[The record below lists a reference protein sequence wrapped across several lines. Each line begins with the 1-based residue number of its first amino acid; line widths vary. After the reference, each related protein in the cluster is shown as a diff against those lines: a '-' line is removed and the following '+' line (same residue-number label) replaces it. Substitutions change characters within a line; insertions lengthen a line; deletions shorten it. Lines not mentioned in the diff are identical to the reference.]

1 MNTED
6 SRSISMLRFPMAVLV
21 ILLHADVICQ
31 SKNTLIYNN
40 GIGEFMITL
49 CSNGVCQLA
58 VPCFA
63 LISGYLFFG
72 GLKDF
77 SWPIWT
83 EKIRRRVHTLLIPYV
98 LWNTLALLWMVA
110 YGYILHTCRGVDF
123 SLSTVW
129 NDVGGVRFLWD
140 GWCNLPVDGPLWYI
154 RNLMLI
160 VIFSP
165 IIYVLIKKLKATGIA
180 TLMFLY
186 IVNIWPSWHWLLCQV
201 VCMFAIGG
209 YLRINCCSL
218 ICQNTFANLLSL
230 AVTLAA
236 LAIMVF
242 SFNQHQKAYSIAL
255 HVFTLTGCLILFV
268 VADKLSVHQRF
279 NTILSTLGASSLFLY
294 ASHRFMVVDVI
305 KTVLWSV
312 LPIGNQYALA
322 GAYILLAV
330 STTAV
335 CYGLYV
341 IMQRFTPR
349 VLSLLIGGR

>member
-21 ILLHADVICQ
+21 ILLHSDVICQ

-110 YGYILHTCRGVDF
+110 YGYILHICRGVDF

-129 NDVGGVRFLWD
+129 NDVGG
-140 GWCNLPVDGPLWYI
+140 GK
-154 RNLMLI
+154 
-160 VIFSP
+160 IFM
-165 IIYVLIKKLKATGIA
+165 G
-180 TLMFLY
+180 
-186 IVNIWPSWHWLLCQV
+186 
-201 VCMFAIGG
+201 
-209 YLRINCCSL
+209 R
-218 ICQNTFANLLSL
+218 
-230 AVTLAA
+230 
-236 LAIMVF
+236 MV
-242 SFNQHQKAYSIAL
+242 QPACRWTT
-255 HVFTLTGCLILFV
+255 V
-268 VADKLSVHQRF
+268 VHQE
-279 NTILSTLGASSLFLY
+279 SDVDSYLFADY
-294 ASHRFMVVDVI
+294 ICVD
-305 KTVLWSV
+305 
-312 LPIGNQYALA
+312 
-322 GAYILLAV
+322 
-330 STTAV
+330 
-335 CYGLYV
+335 
-341 IMQRFTPR
+341 
-349 VLSLLIGGR
+349 